1 MRTTMKAI
9 KQSTQNIKT
18 KRKRAP
24 RSFVAALLPAPEQ
37 RNTHISHRSG
47 HKCTTLRAACETF
60 AWKTANVGRHT
71 VGCQLPFCLS
81 KWRNQITLLEHT
93 TLSVVAERWKHW
105 WPPEDERFSK
115 LPCRIVRVFYKKFLL
130 RTFRLL
136 KRCSNA
142 AQKLFKREKHKFT
155 WKKTKHPGQEH
166 GRVHHGRVLK
176 INAQQNDRLLSTN
189 AMKSSDKRSDGD
201 HKQMRKGLSN

>member
-1 MRTTMKAI
+1 MERIPQKFNRTPKSLTSRSHSGQFRSSGSALSARLALAQRLLDVCSVFGCPRNAMRTTMKAI

-93 TLSVVAERWKHW
+93 TLSVVAER
-105 WPPEDERFSK
+105 
-115 LPCRIVRVFYKKFLL
+115 
-130 RTFRLL
+130 
-136 KRCSNA
+136 
-142 AQKLFKREKHKFT
+142 
-155 WKKTKHPGQEH
+155 
-166 GRVHHGRVLK
+166 
-176 INAQQNDRLLSTN
+176 
-189 AMKSSDKRSDGD
+189 
-201 HKQMRKGLSN
+201 